1 MKKVIAIFAI
11 AALTACGG
19 KGTTE
24 ATTDSTAVAVDSTV
38 VTADSTAVDTTV
50 APTTVVNQ
58 LRISR

>member
-38 VTADSTAVDTTV
+38 VTADSTAVDTTAA
-50 APTTVVNQ
+50 APTTEVK
-58 LRISR
+58 